1 MIKKVHIIGLGLMGT
16 NLGIKLVEK
25 GILVSGTDILDKNI
39 ARAKEYGAL
48 NSEFDS
54 EDNYD
59 LTILSMPI
67 NEIISFFD
75 NDFTLTKTKLIID
88 LGGTKHLIRLKMD
101 DSAIPCVGGHP
112 LCGVA
117 DNETWE
123 PNPEIYNNA
132 PFLLCK
138 TNSANDEVIK
148 IASYF
153 VSLID
158 SREIWIDSEKHD
170 ELISLTSHLPHMLSS
185 ALVSVAMKEQNLTE
199 LLNLASGGF
208 DGATRLSRTSPN
220 MISDMYLTNMENVK
234 NLITKLIEEL
244 QEILAIEDKGVMHK
258 YLFETVEWRRALA
271 TKFGERDLS

>member
-101 DSAIPCVGGHP
+101 DSSIPCVGGHP

-132 PFLLCK
+132 PFLLCQ
-138 TNSANDEVIK
+138 TNTSNDEAIK

-244 QEILAIEDKGVMHK
+244 QEILAIEDEGVMHK

>member
-75 NDFTLTKTKLIID
+75 NDFSLTKTKLIID

-123 PNPEIYNNA
+123 PNPEIYINA
-132 PFLLCK
+132 AFLLCQ
-138 TNSANDEVIK
+138 TNSSNDEVIK

-158 SREIWIDSEKHD
+158 SKEIWIDSEKHD

-234 NLITKLIEEL
+234 NLITKLIDEL
-244 QEILAIEDKGVMHK
+244 QEILAIEDEGVMHK